1 MYGRFVYIAPQS
13 PKKYIPSP
21 PDVADLRHST
31 ALVVAAPSDAR
42 APALGKPRKIPWRA
56 RRLVI
61 KGIASAIAH
70 CTVTRIHLE
79 IHAESTLVS
88 AAGDVRLILAPAPD
102 ARYSSPESFFGFPQ
116 CTTWSAACLLVKL
129 ITGAPLISSNQK
141 AASLSIRIVG
151 TIRPRATPFESM
163 FEAFDATKW
172 HSRAPRLRIPHGATG
187 FERAV
192 LARALT
198 WNRHEIPFG
207 STRSLATISEEEA

>member
-1 MYGRFVYIAPQS
+1 MYGHFVDIRRE
-13 PKKYIPSP
+13 PKRYVPSSL
-21 PDVADLRHST
+21 DVADLRHST
-31 ALVVAAPSDAR
+31 ALVFPSPLHAHAHELVR
-42 APALGKPRKIPWRA
+42 THKIPWRA

-88 AAGDVRLILAPAPD
+88 AAGDVRLILDPAPD

-129 ITGAPLISSNQK
+129 ITGAPLIASNEK
-141 AASLSIRIVG
+141 AASLAIRIAG
-151 TIRPRATPFESM
+151 TLRPRSTPFASM
-163 FEAFDATKW
+163 FDAFDATKW
-172 HSRAPRLRIPHGATG
+172 HTRPPRLRIPHGATS
-187 FERAV
+187 FERAL

-198 WNRHEIPFG
+198 WTRHETPFG
-207 STRSLATISEEEA
+207 STRSLATISEEA

>member
-1 MYGRFVYIAPQS
+1 MYGHFVDIPRE
-13 PKKYIPSP
+13 PKRYVPSP
-21 PDVADLRHST
+21 LDVADLRHST
-31 ALVVAAPSDAR
+31 ALVHPAHWDAR
-42 APALGKPRKIPWRA
+42 AHALGKPRKIPWRA

-70 CTVTRIHLE
+70 CTVTRAHLE

-88 AAGDVRLILAPAPD
+88 AAGDVRLILAAAPD
-102 ARYSSPESFFGFPQ
+102 SRYSSPESFFGFAQ

-141 AASLSIRIVG
+141 AASLAIRIVG
-151 TIRPRATPFESM
+151 TLRPRSTPFASM
-163 FEAFDATKW
+163 FDAFDATKW
-172 HSRAPRLRIPHGATG
+172 HSRPPRLRIPHGATG

-198 WNRHEIPFG
+198 WNRHEVLFG
-207 STRSLATISEEEA
+207 STRSLATISEET